1 MKVCVHMCFTFPVP
15 EMPKNVKEKKK
26 NPSSLD
32 RQPSPQATVPAISR
46 ERLILKECQRN
57 FAGP

>member
-26 NPSSLD
+26 KSILIGLAAKSPSYSASNLK
-32 RQPSPQATVPAISR
+32 RETNLERMPA
-46 ERLILKECQRN
+46 
-57 FAGP
+57 